1 MAKGS
6 GGGFFRMDG
15 PFIRYGN
22 LLFDLIFLNIL
33 WLIVSGIGPALGF
46 LYLTSNT
53 AAGNLPPY
61 IVWPLIFLM
70 IIHWGPATT
79 AMFYTLGKRQ
89 RGTDSYTF
97 RDYWTSYK
105 REYKQALLVGAIV
118 TALVGLIIYNIWF
131 MYINTATFGGMVNV
145 IIPLEVLV
153 GVEVLFV
160 TMYIFPM
167 LARFEMPTKDLF
179 RNSFFMANKHLPF
192 TILCG
197 AIFVGAFALIY
208 YVHIAFI
215 FIITSVYCYIAA
227 GILERVF
234 KNYMPDEDEE
244 LEQEDLGDFSIS
256 AERQAIIDRYLGRST
271 EHDDLDEG
279 GVVLVDEE
287 GNEIQEEDYSV
298 VKVDKDDTTS
308 AE

>member
-22 LLFDLIFLNIL
+22 LVFDFIFLNIL
-33 WLIVSGIGPALGF
+33 WLIVSGVGPALIF

-53 AAGNLPPY
+53 AVGNLPPF

-70 IIHWGPATT
+70 IIHWGPAST
-79 AMFYTLGKRQ
+79 AMYYTMGKKQ

-105 REYKQALLVGAIV
+105 REYKQALIVAAII
-118 TALVGLIIYNIWF
+118 TALVGLVIYNIWF
-131 MYINTATFGGMVNV
+131 MYINAGNFGGMVSI
-145 IIPLEVLV
+145 IIPLEALL
-153 GVEVLFV
+153 GVEILFV
-160 TMYIFPM
+160 NLYIHPM
-167 LARFEMPTKDLF
+167 LARFEMPTKELF

-192 TILCG
+192 TILC
-197 AIFVGAFALIY
+197 AAVFAGAFALIY

-215 FIITSVYCYIAA
+215 FIIVSVYCYIAA
-227 GILERVF
+227 AILERVF
-234 KNYMPDEDEE
+234 KNYMPDEDLE

-271 EHDDLDEG
+271 EHDDAEEG
-279 GVVLVDEE
+279 GIVLVDEE
-287 GNEIQEEDYSV
+287 GNEIHEEDYRV

-308 AE
+308 TE

>member
-22 LLFDLIFLNIL
+22 LVFDFIFLNIL
-33 WLIVSGIGPALGF
+33 WLIVFGVGPALIF

-53 AAGNLPPY
+53 AVGNLPP
-61 IVWPLIFLM
+61 IVVWPLIFLM
-70 IIHWGPATT
+70 IIHWGPAST
-79 AMFYTLGKRQ
+79 AMYYTMGKKQ

-105 REYKQALLVGAIV
+105 REYKQALLVAAII
-118 TALVGLIIYNIWF
+118 TALVGLVIYNIWF
-131 MYINTATFGGMVNV
+131 MYINSGSFGAMVSIV
-145 IIPLEVLV
+145 IPLEALL
-153 GVEVLFV
+153 GVEILFINL
-160 TMYIFPM
+160 YIFPM
-167 LARFEMPTKDLF
+167 LARFEMPTKELF

-192 TILCG
+192 TILC
-197 AIFVGAFALIY
+197 AAVFAGAFALIY

-215 FIITSVYCYIAA
+215 FIIVSIYCYVAA
-227 GILERVF
+227 AILERVF

-256 AERQAIIDRYLGRST
+256 AERQAIIDRYLGRAT
-271 EHDDLDEG
+271 ENEEADEG

-287 GNEIQEEDYSV
+287 GNEIHEEDYSV

-308 AE
+308 PE